1 MEQLSKGTWG
11 SMWAA
16 HGGSAGTG
24 SSSQPEVDEESSCER
39 NLAWAFCFLQNPF
52 ETGQGT
58 CPYALRGTE
67 GQVLCPNH
75 LTFSIFIFN
84 SLN

>member
-1 MEQLSKGTWG
+1 MERLSKGTWG
-11 SMWAA
+11 SM
-16 HGGSAGTG
+16 GGAAGTG

-58 CPYALRGTE
+58 CPLALRGT
-67 GQVLCPNH
+67 GSLSQ
-75 LTFSIFIFN
+75 
-84 SLN
+84 SLNVFYFYI